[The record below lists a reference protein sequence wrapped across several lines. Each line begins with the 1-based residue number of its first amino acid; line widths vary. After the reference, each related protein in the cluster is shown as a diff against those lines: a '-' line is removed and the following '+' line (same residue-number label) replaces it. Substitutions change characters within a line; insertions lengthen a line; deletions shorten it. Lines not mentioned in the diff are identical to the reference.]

1 MGKLSRRGMKII
13 FLDIDG
19 VLNCKTSRSRCGKY
33 VGIDDDKLATLKWIA
48 DATGGEVVLVS
59 TWKQS
64 WQKLER
70 DKYKQDGQANY
81 LDKKF
86 KKYGLKVCDKTLD
99 GLDGVYFSRGESILE
114 FIYRNKVKG
123 YVILDDFQYDYDGC
137 GLTDNLVKTNV
148 ATGLTQKEA
157 AYAIKI
163 LNRV

>member
-1 MGKLSRRGMKII
+1 M
-13 FLDIDG
+13 DIDG

-33 VGIDDDKLATLKWIA
+33 VGIDDDKLATLKRIA

-70 DKYKQDGQANY
+70 DKYKQDAQANY

-86 KKYGLKVCDKTLD
+86 KKHDLKVCDKTSD
-99 GLDGVYFSRGESILE
+99 SLDGVYFGRGESISE
-114 FIYRNKVKG
+114 FIYRNKVTG

-137 GLTDNLVKTNV
+137 GLTDHLVTTNH
-148 ATGLTQKEA
+148 AAGLTPENA
-157 AYAIKI
+157 ARAIRI
-163 LNRV
+163 LNGA